1 MRPRLAAVGK
11 KASAALGLLAVACAI
26 MGVLDASTTTDVW
39 FFLSTGR
46 EICEHGIPLTNP
58 WALDGSNLGIVVQQ
72 WAHDV
77 LVWLVYAVA
86 GPHGVM
92 LLNLAMVAVALL
104 ALVWCVREFSGRRL
118 TEVEPWML
126 LSALGTSVA
135 VALSWLSF
143 RPNVWT
149 MACCL
154 VTLSICERTRRDRR
168 LARLFALPLLMVLLM
183 QLHMSMAWL
192 AAFCCGVFALPSSAC
207 EVAALSGRDG
217 RRAYVSSHLPFLAA
231 CAAMVAAM
239 PLNPY
244 GVDGM
249 LYLFRSFGAASYGNF
264 ILEMRGAFADGVGS
278 GLAFVIPRLAAVA
291 VPAAIAV
298 RKGKTRA
305 DMLALALAGCVAAT
319 LQVRSG
325 WIPALA
331 VAALGG
337 VAVSTTEEPK
347 VPKVAHLV
355 GLATTCAFCVA
366 LVVTGGEPIGWDRT
380 PSGMQPLLDCIE
392 EREGTREVPIM
403 CSNMPYYNYMEFAGW
418 KVMVDA
424 RPEIW
429 EPAITHDGEHRW
441 REWADAAGATS
452 KTNEETETK
461 LAGYVSMHGIS
472 YVIADKGNPQEK
484 GDDFYGSL
492 GWLSPVAST
501 ETMTLYKVDPSG
513 TEAVADGR

>member
-1 MRPRLAAVGK
+1 MRPRLAAAGK
-11 KASAALGLLAVACAI
+11 KAAAALGLLAVACAI
-26 MGVLDASTTTDVW
+26 MVVLDASATTDVW
-39 FFLSTGR
+39 FFLATGR
-46 EICEHGIPLTNP
+46 EICEHGIPMTNP
-58 WALDGSNLGIVVQQ
+58 WALDSSNLGIVVQQ

-77 LVWLVYAVA
+77 LVWLAYDAD

-92 LLNLAMVAVALL
+92 LLNLAMVVVALL

-126 LSALGTSVA
+126 LTALGASVA
-135 VALSWLSF
+135 VALCWLSF

-149 MACCL
+149 LACCL
-154 VTLSICERTRRDRR
+154 FTLSACERTRRDRR
-168 LARLFALPLLMVLLM
+168 LRRLALLPLLMVALM

-192 AAFCCGVFALPSSAC
+192 AAFCCGVFALPSSPC

-231 CAAMVAAM
+231 CVAMVAAM

-264 ILEMRGAFADGVGS
+264 ILEMRGAFADGTLKGLEFVLPRVVAVG
-278 GLAFVIPRLAAVA
+278 VPITLAARRGVLRPDLC
-291 VPAAIAV
+291 VLGIASC
-298 RKGKTRA
+298 A
-305 DMLALALAGCVAAT
+305 AAT
-319 LQVRSG
+319 LQLRSG

-331 VAALGG
+331 CASLSGVAISTTKASARAEWGHVAAL
-337 VAVSTTEEPK
+337 A
-347 VPKVAHLV
+347 
-355 GLATTCAFCVA
+355 ATATACLA
-366 LVVTGGEPIGWDRT
+366 LVLTGGEPSGWGRT
-380 PSGMQPLLDCIE
+380 PSGMQPLLDEVE
-392 EREGTREVPIM
+392 EREGTREVHIM
-403 CSNMPYYNYMEFAGW
+403 CSNMPHYNYMEFAGW

-452 KTNEETETK
+452 ETDEETETK
-461 LAGYVSMHGIS
+461 LAGYVSRHGIS
-472 YVIADKGNPQEK
+472 YVIADRGNPQGK
-484 GDDFYGSL
+484 DDDFYGSL

-501 ETMTLYKVDPSG
+501 ETMTLYKVELSR